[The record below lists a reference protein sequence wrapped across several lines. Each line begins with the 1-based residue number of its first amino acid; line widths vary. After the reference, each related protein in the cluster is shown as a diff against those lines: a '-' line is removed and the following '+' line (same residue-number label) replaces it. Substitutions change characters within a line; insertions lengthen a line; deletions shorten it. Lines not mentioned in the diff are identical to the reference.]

1 MLPNVESRM
10 TPLVLGLVVT
20 CSLLTVT
27 ANLMMR
33 YGLLQAG
40 GLTLSAGGVTNLIVR
55 LARQPTF
62 VVGVL
67 LYGVAAVV
75 WFRVLSLA
83 EVSSSYPVL
92 IGLTFTL
99 VTIGAI
105 LLFKESVSTLKVA
118 GILVI
123 LAGIVLIA
131 KGRA

>member
-1 MLPNVESRM
+1 
-10 TPLVLGLVVT
+10 
-20 CSLLTVT
+20 
-27 ANLMMR
+27 MMR